1 MNIAL
6 TGGMTLKKLITAII
20 MLTAAVLLLCACT
33 PEQPTVQPTQTQS
46 GQTEQATPSG
56 REFLYDKN
64 GNVIQQP
71 QVRDYTA
78 MWWRDGFN
86 RGGKWQMNMQTGYY
100 GMSVSTLTGTLNTF
114 GAIEQEISESEAG
127 KANNELIDSLAHIRT
142 RFAVIDESGERCGY
156 SGMEAVGGR
165 QHNLQDIGKRTVY
178 AEDRCDEH
186 EVLGHRQAAGAG
198 GVCGDAGAYVHRVF
212 AVLSG

>member
-1 MNIAL
+1 MYEKLFLAFLFLAVITSFIFFKTTAATFWFWSRATYLFTLTAASTLVFLNIAL

-33 PEQPTVQPTQTQS
+33 PEQTASVQPTQTQS

-100 GMSVSTLTGTLNTF
+100 GMSVSTL
-114 GAIEQEISESEAG
+114 AI
-127 KANNELIDSLAHIRT
+127 
-142 RFAVIDESGERCGY
+142 C
-156 SGMEAVGGR
+156 
-165 QHNLQDIGKRTVY
+165 
-178 AEDRCDEH
+178 
-186 EVLGHRQAAGAG
+186 
-198 GVCGDAGAYVHRVF
+198 AYDT
-212 AVLSG
+212 

>member
-33 PEQPTVQPTQTQS
+33 PGQTTVQPTQTQS

-78 MWWRDGFN
+78 MWL
-86 RGGKWQMNMQTGYY
+86 
-100 GMSVSTLTGTLNTF
+100 S
-114 GAIEQEISESEAG
+114 
-127 KANNELIDSLAHIRT
+127 LIHI
-142 RFAVIDESGERCGY
+142 
-156 SGMEAVGGR
+156 
-165 QHNLQDIGKRTVY
+165 
-178 AEDRCDEH
+178 
-186 EVLGHRQAAGAG
+186 
-198 GVCGDAGAYVHRVF
+198 
-212 AVLSG
+212 